1 MANIDSDKLLE
12 LVEEFN
18 KTDGKLTSVNIK
30 NIVQYM
36 IENLNARESEE

>member
-18 KTDGKLTSVNIK
+18 KTDSKLTSVNIK

-36 IENLNARESEE
+36 IENLNAKDGEE